1 MVGTNS
7 KQNQKYMI
15 KFEHM
20 ADGDM
25 KRVPS
30 DNVEELKKV
39 YKLTSRI
46 LEILLKDRST
56 GKNILWATGNYSSHG
71 PEYEKEK
78 TIELSLITGR
88 HSRLVKPRTM
98 KSQREQVLR
107 TRDMAETFTP
117 SWICNKQNN
126 LVDEVWFGRKDVFNI
141 ETGKSWI
148 PSDGSIEFSDVP
160 GKTWQD
166 YVKAPRLEMTC
177 GEAPYLVS
185 LYDTTSGEQIPIKQR
200 IGLLDRKLRVVGEN
214 TLTEEEWVKWAVE
227 AFKATYGYEFQG
239 DNLLLARENLIFT
252 FIDYFQD
259 RFNRLPAQNLIDE
272 IAFIISWNL
281 WQMDG
286 MKYVVPFSCIN
297 ETESQLSLF
306 GDTEE
311 SLLECPGC
319 KTGNVRAHNGTYCKI
334 MNWKEGKAITAVSLL
349 S

>member
-7 KQNQKYMI
+7 KQNQQYMI

-20 ADGDM
+20 AGGDM
-25 KRVPS
+25 KQVPS

-78 TIELSLITGR
+78 TIELSLITGH

-107 TRDMAETFTP
+107 TLDMAETFTP

-126 LVDEVWFGRKDVFNI
+126 LVDEAWFGRKNVFNI
-141 ETGKSWI
+141 ETDKSWI

-177 GEAPYLVS
+177 GEAPYLAS
-185 LYDTTSGEQIPIKQR
+185 LYDTTSGERIPTRQR

-214 TLTEEEWVKWAVE
+214 TSTEEEWVQWAVE

-239 DNLLLARENLIFT
+239 DNLLLARENLWFT
-252 FIDYFQD
+252 FIDYY
-259 RFNRLPAQNLIDE
+259 RFEFGKLPEEARLEDVAT
-272 IAFIISWNL
+272 IISWNL

-286 MKYVVPFSCIN
+286 MRYVVPFSCIN

-306 GDTEE
+306 GDDEE

-334 MNWKEGKAITAVSLL
+334 MDWKEGKAITAVSLL

>member
-1 MVGTNS
+1 MTSGQG
-7 KQNQKYMI
+7 KQNQQCMI

-20 ADGDM
+20 AVDDVTQ
-25 KRVPS
+25 VPS
-30 DNVEELKKV
+30 ERMEEKSNIF
-39 YKLTSRI
+39 KLSSKI

-56 GKNILWATGNYSSHG
+56 GKNILWATDNYSSHG
-71 PEYEKEK
+71 PEYGKEK
-78 TIELSLITGR
+78 AIELPLITGH

-98 KSQREQVLR
+98 KSQREQMLR

-126 LVDEVWFGRKDVFNI
+126 LVDEAWFGRKDVFNT
-141 ETGKSWI
+141 ETGKSWV
-148 PSDGSIEFSDVP
+148 PSDGAVGFCDVP

-227 AFKATYGYEFQG
+227 AYKATYGYEFQG

>member
-1 MVGTNS
+1 M
-7 KQNQKYMI
+7 NQ
-15 KFEHM
+15 
-20 ADGDM
+20 
-25 KRVPS
+25 VPS
-30 DNVEELKKV
+30 DNVEELKNI

-56 GKNILWATGNYSSHG
+56 GKNILWATDNYSSHG

-78 TIELSLITGR
+78 TIELPLITGH

-126 LVDEVWFGRKDVFNI
+126 LVDEAWFGRKNVFNT
-141 ETGKSWI
+141 ETDKAWI
-148 PSDGSIEFSDVP
+148 PSDGIIEFSDVP

-177 GEAPYLVS
+177 GEAPYLAS
-185 LYDTTSGEQIPIKQR
+185 LYDTTSGERIPTRQR

-214 TLTEEEWVKWAVE
+214 TSTEEEWVQWAVE

-252 FIDYFQD
+252 FIDYYRVEFGK
-259 RFNRLPAQNLIDE
+259 LPEEAKLEDV
-272 IAFIISWNL
+272 ATIISWNL

-286 MKYVVPFSCIN
+286 MKFVVPYSCVN
-297 ETESQLSLF
+297 DELGQLELF
-306 GDTEE
+306 DDGPTN
-311 SLLECPGC
+311 LLECSGC
-319 KTGNVRAHNGTYCKI
+319 KTGNVRMHNGTYCRIKD
-334 MNWKEGKAITAVSLL
+334 WKENKTITAVSLL
-349 S
+349 F

>member
-1 MVGTNS
+1 MASTNS
-7 KQNQKYMI
+7 KQNQRYMI

-20 ADGDM
+20 AGGDM
-25 KRVPS
+25 NQVPS
-30 DNVEELKKV
+30 DNVEELKNI

-56 GKNILWATGNYSSHG
+56 GKNILWATDNYSSHG

-78 TIELSLITGR
+78 TIELPLITGH

-126 LVDEVWFGRKDVFNI
+126 LVDEAWFGRKNVFNT
-141 ETGKSWI
+141 ETDKAWI
-148 PSDGSIEFSDVP
+148 PSDGIIEFSDVP

-177 GEAPYLVS
+177 GEAPYLAS
-185 LYDTTSGEQIPIKQR
+185 LYDTTSGERIPTRQR

-214 TLTEEEWVKWAVE
+214 TSTEEEWVQWAVE

-252 FIDYFQD
+252 FIDYYRVEFGK
-259 RFNRLPAQNLIDE
+259 LPEEAKLEDV
-272 IAFIISWNL
+272 ATIISWNL

-286 MKYVVPFSCIN
+286 MKFVVPYSCVN
-297 ETESQLSLF
+297 DELGQLELF
-306 GDTEE
+306 DDGPTN
-311 SLLECPGC
+311 LLECSGC
-319 KTGNVRAHNGTYCKI
+319 KTGNVRMHNGTYCRIKD
-334 MNWKEGKAITAVSLL
+334 WKENKTITAVSLL
-349 S
+349 F

>member
-166 YVKAPRLEMTC
+166 
-177 GEAPYLVS
+177 
-185 LYDTTSGEQIPIKQR
+185 
-200 IGLLDRKLRVVGEN
+200 
-214 TLTEEEWVKWAVE
+214 
-227 AFKATYGYEFQG
+227 
-239 DNLLLARENLIFT
+239 
-252 FIDYFQD
+252 
-259 RFNRLPAQNLIDE
+259 
-272 IAFIISWNL
+272 
-281 WQMDG
+281 
-286 MKYVVPFSCIN
+286 
-297 ETESQLSLF
+297 
-306 GDTEE
+306 
-311 SLLECPGC
+311 
-319 KTGNVRAHNGTYCKI
+319 
-334 MNWKEGKAITAVSLL
+334 
-349 S
+349 